1 MAENISLSDIIPAPP
16 ARVFAAWLDADEHG
30 KMTGSTATDE
40 GDGQFTAW
48 DGYIAG
54 RTVASEPHTRIVQEW
69 RTTEFPDDAPFSKLT
84 LTFAAEGEGT
94 KLTIEHADIPTGQG
108 EAYLEGWKEYYFEP
122 MKKYFGSPM
131 EKVREA
137 GEQALEAVDA
147 ARASARRQAVKTVEA
162 VRKVEKKVVAR
173 LKAVSR
179 DVRKKVKALVS
190 GKKKA
195 RPALKKKPKRV
206 VAKKAPARKPA
217 KQAKA
222 PAKKKK

>member
-30 KMTGSTATDE
+30 KMTASTATDE
-40 GDGQFTAW
+40 GDGHFTAW

-54 RTVASEPHTRIVQEW
+54 RTVVSEPHTRIVQEW
-69 RTTEFPDDAPFSKLT
+69 RTTEFPEDAPFSKLT

-94 KLTIEHADIPTGQG
+94 KLTIEHGNIPAGQG
-108 EAYLEGWKEYYFEP
+108 ESYLQGWKDYYFEP

-137 GEQALEAVDA
+137 GEQALEAVEA
-147 ARASARRQAVKTVEA
+147 ARVSARRQAVKTVEA

-179 DVRKKVKALVS
+179 DVQKKVKALVS

-195 RPALKKKPKRV
+195 KPAAKKKVVKKKVPAPKKQ
-206 VAKKAPARKPA
+206 VARKKAPP
-217 KQAKA
+217 
-222 PAKKKK
+222 KKKK